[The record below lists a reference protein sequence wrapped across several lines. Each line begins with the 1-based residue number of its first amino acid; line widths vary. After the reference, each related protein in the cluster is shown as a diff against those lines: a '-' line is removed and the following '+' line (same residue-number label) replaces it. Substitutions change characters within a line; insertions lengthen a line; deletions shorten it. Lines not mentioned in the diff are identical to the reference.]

1 MNSFWDLLKITLPAL
16 AVFLCAFFLVKK
28 FLDNEQK
35 KRDAELKK
43 SASQI
48 LTPIRLQAYERIII
62 FLERIHPT
70 SLAMRVNKT
79 GMSSDQLHGEL
90 IKTIKGEYEHNIS
103 QQIYI
108 SSTAWELVKTSKEET
123 IKIINLSSTKVQG
136 ASKSTDLAQV
146 IIQLS
151 SSVDR
156 LPSQIALEYVK
167 KEAASMF

>member
-1 MNSFWDLLKITLPAL
+1 MNSFWEVLKIILPAV
-16 AVFLCAFFLVKK
+16 AVFFSAFFLVKS
-28 FLDNEQK
+28 FLDNETK

-48 LTPIRLQAYERIII
+48 ITPIRLQAYERVII

-70 SLAMRVNKT
+70 NLALRVNKQ
-79 GMSSDQLHGEL
+79 GMSSDQLHSEL

-103 QQIYI
+103 QQIYL
-108 SSTAWELVKTSKEET
+108 SQTAWELVKTSKEET

-136 ASKSTDLAQV
+136 ASKSSDLAQV

-151 SSVDR
+151 SSVDK
-156 LPSQIALEYVK
+156 LPSQIALDFVK
-167 KEAASMF
+167 KEVASMF